1 MMSKSQRSF
10 IVLVAALVVLSQI
23 DAQAARQQER
33 TRAGRGWTTPDA
45 GGRTRPLHVVTTLPD
60 YAALAKIIGGDRI
73 TVESIVHPIQDPHH
87 IRPKPSFVHMATRA
101 DVMISTG
108 LDLELW
114 LPTVVNTA
122 GNARIRSGEIGYVA
136 VAQGL
141 ELIEKPQVISQAEG
155 DVHIYGNPHIMT
167 SPINARHVARNIA
180 IGLIR
185 NDPQGKEFYEENLKT
200 LQNRLDESLFGA
212 ELVKLLGG
220 ETLCKLTSEHRL
232 IGFLQENKYQGE
244 PLIDRLGG
252 WMKKMLPLRGTAV
265 VVYHKDWSYL
275 LDLFGLEEAGD
286 VEPKPGIPPSPK
298 HVTKLIEMMQDRHI
312 RIFIAANYF
321 DQQQVKMI
329 AERTGAEAVVSALFV
344 GGAEGTDD
352 YFKLVDHWVSNLVA
366 AGEKT
371 GLIVK

>member
-1 MMSKSQRSF
+1 
-10 IVLVAALVVLSQI
+10 
-23 DAQAARQQER
+23 
-33 TRAGRGWTTPDA
+33 
-45 GGRTRPLHVVTTLPD
+45 
-60 YAALAKIIGGDRI
+60 
-73 TVESIVHPIQDPHH
+73 
-87 IRPKPSFVHMATRA
+87 MATRA

-141 ELIEKPQVISQAEG
+141 ELLEKPQVVSQAEG
-155 DVHIYGNPHIMT
+155 DVHIYGNPHIMC

-185 NDPQGKEFYEENLKT
+185 NDPQGKEFYEQNLET
-200 LQNRLDESLFGA
+200 LQYRLDEQLFGE

-220 ETLCKLTSEHRL
+220 ETLCKLAQEHKL

-244 PLIDRLGG
+244 PLINRLGG
-252 WMKKMLPLRGTAV
+252 WMKTMLPLRGTPV

-298 HVTKLIEMMQDRHI
+298 HVTTLIEMMRDRHI

-321 DQQQVKMI
+321 DQQQVRMI
-329 AERTGAEAVVSALFV
+329 ADRTGAEAVITPLFV

-352 YFKLVDHWVSNLVA
+352 YFKLVDHWVNKLIT

>member
-1 MMSKSQRSF
+1 
-10 IVLVAALVVLSQI
+10 
-23 DAQAARQQER
+23 
-33 TRAGRGWTTPDA
+33 
-45 GGRTRPLHVVTTLPD
+45 
-60 YAALAKIIGGDRI
+60 
-73 TVESIVHPIQDPHH
+73 
-87 IRPKPSFVHMATRA
+87 MATRA

-141 ELIEKPQVISQAEG
+141 ELLEKPQVISQAEG

-180 IGLIR
+180 TGLIR
-185 NDPQGKEFYEENLKT
+185 NDPQGKQFYEQNLQT
-200 LQNRLDESLFGA
+200 LQNDLDGHLFGA

-220 ETLCKLTSEHRL
+220 ETLCKLSQEHKL
-232 IGFLQENKYQGE
+232 MGFLQENKYQDE
-244 PLIDRLGG
+244 PLIKKLGG
-252 WMKKMLPLRGTAV
+252 WMKTMLPLRGTPV
-265 VVYHKDWSYL
+265 VVYHRDWSYL

-298 HVTKLIEMMQDRHI
+298 HVTKLIAMMRDRHI

-329 AERTGAEAVVSALFV
+329 ADRTGAEAVITPLFV
-344 GGAEGTDD
+344 GGAEGTED
-352 YFKLVDHWVSNLVA
+352 YFKLVDHWVNQLVT
-366 AGEKT
+366 AGRKA
-371 GLIVK
+371 GLIAK